1 MNAMS
6 DQGADGRSLEVVMFP
21 DLISPDPYCQLLDGA
36 LGRRGIGVRR
46 GRQLD
51 PEFAR
56 EAIGRVDIVHLH
68 WIELL
73 FWPAPGTPLRRL
85 ASMHSQA
92 RRTMSALEILHD
104 AGVRIVWTVHN
115 PPSLPESSYR
125 AVHRRLQRDVA
136 RIADDVVVH
145 SEHAAMEVRRLLSPT
160 APLTVVP
167 HGGYVGVY
175 PPARESRD
183 QTRRRIGLPLDAFVY
198 LMFGTVRDYKRV
210 PDAIRAFRTLPA
222 PDARLLMAGA
232 PASAPAET
240 ERAAAGDPR
249 IRLEL
254 RTIPDHEVAE
264 IFQAA
269 DTFVLNYSEVFS
281 SGALLLALAFG
292 LPIVAPARGSA
303 AELAPPPAT
312 IPFGEGELAGALAD
326 ARRNPQGRRA
336 AAQAAARVPSWDRT
350 AALLEDVYR
359 DVPVTVNAN
368 RPKEVARG

>member
-1 MNAMS
+1 
-6 DQGADGRSLEVVMFP
+6 MFP
-21 DLISPDPYCQLLDGA
+21 DLESPDPYCQLLDGA
-36 LGRRGIGVRR
+36 LGRRGIAVRR

-56 EAIGRVDIVHLH
+56 GAVERVDIVHLH

-85 ASMHSQA
+85 ASMHAQA
-92 RRTMSALEILHD
+92 RRTMSALGILRD

-115 PPSLPESSYR
+115 PPSLPESSYP
-125 AVHRRLQRDVA
+125 AVHRRLQRHVA
-136 RIADDVVVH
+136 QIADSVVAH
-145 SEHAAMEVRRLLSPT
+145 SDHAAVEVRRLLSPT
-160 APLTVVP
+160 APPRVVP

-183 QTRRRIGLPLDAFVY
+183 QTRRRLGLPLDAFVY

-210 PDAIRAFRTLPA
+210 PDAIRAFRTVSA
-222 PDARLLMAGA
+222 PDARLLMAGV
-232 PASAPAET
+232 PASAQAET
-240 ERAAAGDPR
+240 ERAAEGDPR

-303 AELAPPPAT
+303 AELAPAPAT
-312 IPFGEGELAGALAD
+312 IPFGEGGLPHALAD
-326 ARRNPQGRRA
+326 ARRNPAGRRA
-336 AAQAAARVPSWDRT
+336 AALAAARASSWDQA

-359 DVPVTVNAN
+359 DVPVTENAN
-368 RPKEVARG
+368 RPKEVAGG